1 MCGAGNAAESAQL
14 KWQVSAY
21 KLACRATGM
30 EVRGGFGEKMQTHK
44 PRRDRQGS
52 QACSHAAC
60 RCGAE
65 GSHGQLADTA
75 APAKASCLPCLA
87 DLHSFIMP

>member
-1 MCGAGNAAESAQL
+1 MCGAGNAAESATA
-14 KWQVSAY
+14 QVAGEC
-21 KLACRATGM
+21 LWACRATGI

-87 DLHSFIMP
+87 DLHSLIMP